1 MLIGIDA
8 SRANRKY
15 KGGTEWYAYYLI
27 RQLAKID
34 STNQYVLYSD
44 KPLTG
49 GLIDLTDE
57 GGEVNGKIDLVKGCQ
72 KINSPHNNFRAKILN
87 WPFFYLWTQ
96 ARLSLEMLFH
106 PPDRLFIPSHVLPA
120 IHPKKSLVTI
130 HDIGFERAKELYSSD
145 KIGPGEGLSGKG
157 FDFLAKFFSGGKYR
171 SNILDYHS
179 WSAKFALKHARVIIA
194 VSEFT
199 KREMMEVYGASQA
212 KIEVVY
218 NGFNADLYKPIAAKH
233 ETGRVLRKYGIK
245 PPYIFYVGRLEKKKN
260 IARLIYALAI
270 MREKY
275 GKINHKL
282 VLVGNAGL
290 GFDEVKYMIEEFD
303 LNNDVIITG
312 WVPERD
318 MPYIYNGAS
327 LFVFP
332 SLYEGFGI
340 PLVQAM
346 AVGVPIAASDIASI
360 REIAGRASWLFDPKE
375 ASDMAEKMAE
385 VLLDKELA
393 DDLIDRGKARVKD
406 FSLAKCA
413 KETLAVIERM

>member
-1 MLIGIDA
+1 MKLLIISALYLCVACSLTFAQSYKIIESSSDNIKIEFNFENKYRIRDTLIEGNKFQYIEGDEYFFGNPGDPYIPGVLLNIGIPFNSNPQVKVLSIDQEKIQQVL
-8 SRANRKY
+8 SR
-15 KGGTEWYAYYLI
+15 
-27 RQLAKID
+27 
-34 STNQYVLYSD
+34 
-44 KPLTG
+44 
-49 GLIDLTDE
+49 
-57 GGEVNGKIDLVKGCQ
+57 
-72 KINSPHNNFRAKILN
+72 
-87 WPFFYLWTQ
+87 
-96 ARLSLEMLFH
+96 
-106 PPDRLFIPSHVLPA
+106 
-120 IHPKKSLVTI
+120 
-130 HDIGFERAKELYSSD
+130 
-145 KIGPGEGLSGKG
+145 
-157 FDFLAKFFSGGKYR
+157 
-171 SNILDYHS
+171 
-179 WSAKFALKHARVIIA
+179 
-194 VSEFT
+194 
-199 KREMMEVYGASQA
+199 
-212 KIEVVY
+212 
-218 NGFNADLYKPIAAKH
+218 
-233 ETGRVLRKYGIK
+233 YGIK

>member
-157 FDFLAKFFSGGKYR
+157 FDF
-171 SNILDYHS
+171 
-179 WSAKFALKHARVIIA
+179 
-194 VSEFT
+194 
-199 KREMMEVYGASQA
+199 
-212 KIEVVY
+212 
-218 NGFNADLYKPIAAKH
+218 
-233 ETGRVLRKYGIK
+233 
-245 PPYIFYVGRLEKKKN
+245 
-260 IARLIYALAI
+260 
-270 MREKY
+270 
-275 GKINHKL
+275 
-282 VLVGNAGL
+282 
-290 GFDEVKYMIEEFD
+290 
-303 LNNDVIITG
+303 
-312 WVPERD
+312 
-318 MPYIYNGAS
+318 
-327 LFVFP
+327 
-332 SLYEGFGI
+332 
-340 PLVQAM
+340 
-346 AVGVPIAASDIASI
+346 
-360 REIAGRASWLFDPKE
+360 
-375 ASDMAEKMAE
+375 
-385 VLLDKELA
+385 
-393 DDLIDRGKARVKD
+393 
-406 FSLAKCA
+406 
-413 KETLAVIERM
+413 